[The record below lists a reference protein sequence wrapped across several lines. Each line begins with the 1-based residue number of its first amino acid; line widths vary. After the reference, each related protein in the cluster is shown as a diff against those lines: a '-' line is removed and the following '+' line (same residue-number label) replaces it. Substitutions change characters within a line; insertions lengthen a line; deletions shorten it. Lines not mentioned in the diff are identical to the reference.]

1 MLRISEPRVGDSATR
16 QATSGFNSLQNVRR
30 LPYAELVSLTGRC
43 HEFMLKTHQVAKP
56 MVAGVPQTYIL
67 IGAVVLFGIGLLS
80 AVKRTRPKD
89 PPAHTSGGRRTDDV

>member
-1 MLRISEPRVGDSATR
+1 MSFALYLL
-16 QATSGFNSLQNVRR
+16 GFIIVIAGL
-30 LPYAELVSLTGRC
+30 AWG
-43 HEFMLKTHQVAKP
+43 A

>member
-1 MLRISEPRVGDSATR
+1 MSFALYLL
-16 QATSGFNSLQNVRR
+16 GFIIVIAGL
-30 LPYAELVSLTGRC
+30 AWG
-43 HEFMLKTHQVAKP
+43 A

-89 PPAHTSGGRRTDDV
+89 PPAHTSGGRRSDDY